1 MIRDLISGA
10 IVMGYLVAALHFLKF
25 WRQTRDRLFVLFA
38 WAFVLLATQRAA
50 LSLLTGQP
58 ETHVYLYAA
67 RLLAFL
73 VIIYAIID
81 KNRAARAG

>member
-1 MIRDLISGA
+1 MGEMISGA
-10 IVMGYLVAALHFLKF
+10 IVMGYIVAGLHFLKF
-25 WRQTRDRLFVLFA
+25 WKRSADRLFLLFA
-38 WAFVLLATQRAA
+38 WAFGLLAAQRAA
-50 LSLLTGQP
+50 LTLLAGEP

-81 KNRAARAG
+81 KNRAAGSR